1 MGFNQRR
8 NAVQHCGILH
18 ALPKCVG
25 LFNRVAFPKVMA
37 FLCSYGAF
45 DVNVSVFNIS
55 FSSAFVSGLIPVR
68 AAEMAYQ
75 QEGLILSQLPVIF
88 STCHS
93 PLHLPGL
100 IDGLHPDTKLC

>member
-8 NAVQHCGILH
+8 NAIQHCGILH

-55 FSSAFVSGLIPVR
+55 FLSAFVSGLIPVR
-68 AAEMAYQ
+68 SAEMAYQ
-75 QEGLILSQLPVIF
+75 HLFHLSL
-88 STCHS
+88 SLSS
-93 PLHLPGL
+93 PRPNRWAA
-100 IDGLHPDTKLC
+100 PRY